1 MSKIRLIPLAAL
13 LACAAIP
20 AATLAADPAPAGAAT
35 AKPKA
40 VAGKKGTDPNEVV
53 CRKEEV
59 LGSRLQTRRVCMTRS
74 EWADARN
81 DTRGVI
87 ERAQV
92 QRAQTTQ

>member
-13 LACAAIP
+13 LACSAIP
-20 AATLAADPAPAGAAT
+20 AAAMAFDPAPAGT

-59 LGSRLQTRRVCMTRS
+59 LGSRLQSRKVCMTRS
-74 EWADARN
+74 EWAEAQREN
-81 DTRGVI
+81 RGVV
-87 ERAQV
+87 ERAQT
-92 QRAQTTQ
+92 QRPLSTQ

>member
-13 LACAAIP
+13 FACAAIP

-59 LGSRLQTRRVCMTRS
+59 LGSRLQSRKVCMTRS
-74 EWADARN
+74 EWAEAQREN
-81 DTRGVI
+81 RGVV
-87 ERAQV
+87 ERAQT
-92 QRAQTTQ
+92 QRPLSTQ